1 MMCTLQLK
9 QTHHICMVLTRFL
22 EDNNIICTTQSD
34 FKYKPFFSEKKQQ
47 ACNVNINLIKF
58 DAAVAF
64 MEQLQKLDGHCTS
77 WPERAL

>member
-34 FKYKPFFSEKKQQ
+34 FKYKAFFSEKK
-47 ACNVNINLIKF
+47 
-58 DAAVAF
+58 
-64 MEQLQKLDGHCTS
+64 
-77 WPERAL
+77 